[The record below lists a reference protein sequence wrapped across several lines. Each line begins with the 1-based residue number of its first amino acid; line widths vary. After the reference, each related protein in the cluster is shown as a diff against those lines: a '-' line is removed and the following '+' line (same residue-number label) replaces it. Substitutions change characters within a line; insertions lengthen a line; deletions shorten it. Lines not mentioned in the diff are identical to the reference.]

1 MQLSKNTSISNRGKN
16 LNVLIKVISFLAII
30 IVAIILLSKIDFP
43 SPNKEIK
50 KIIPNEKLKIV
61 K

>member
-1 MQLSKNTSISNRGKN
+1 MQFSKNTSNSRSDLISIS
-16 LNVLIKVISFLAII
+16 IKVVLFLAII
-30 IVAIILLSKIDFP
+30 IGGVIMLGQIDFP

-50 KIIPNEKLKIV
+50 KIIPNENLKIV

>member
-30 IVAIILLSKIDFP
+30 IAAIILLSKIDFP

>member
-1 MQLSKNTSISNRGKN
+1 MQFSKNTSIGASKN
-16 LNVLIKVISFLAII
+16 FLIKLTLVLITII
-30 IVAIILLSKIDFP
+30 GATILLGKIDFP

>member
-30 IVAIILLSKIDFP
+30 ITAIVLLSKIDFP